1 MQNEQNLTQ
10 SKAVLVVNFQKVDL
24 KALSLHNDPLLSY
37 SCDSFHTILSTSVKC
52 TFQGYHLSEVTS
64 VNFSQRNT
72 RHQRR
77 PKIQT
82 VNQPT
87 KSRWKL
93 EMRPK
98 KVTLNQ
104 LIPSTF
110 CMHVLDTY
118 CNKDDT
124 QLCLQPASQTSWG
137 EFISAQKR
145 AFVGHIH
152 SIFLRVK

>member
-24 KALSLHNDPLLSY
+24 KALSLHTDPLLSY

-52 TFQGYHLSEVTS
+52 TFQGYHLSEVAS

-98 KVTLNQ
+98 KVTLDQ
-104 LIPSTF
+104 LIPSAA